1 MHRHYVLKYIYP
13 GLYSR
18 PSCRKKFSRERLGN
32 RTGPAPPPTSPR
44 KTHSCAQLSLLFPIL
59 KLVPLGG
66 AGQDTR
72 KHRLREGWPQGGAR
86 GKGGGGFQHILPG
99 GKVGLSP
106 AQGPPSEPRTSR
118 KAALLC
124 PHGAFRPKV
133 QPRAAAAWSLR
144 PAQMPLRLW
153 KKQTAALR
161 PPRALPLWTL
171 SARGLPSLLVPETHE
186 PVLSRTCWRLS
197 RQPGAPNP
205 VQAGLSMVG
214 LHTCVF
220 FLSLL

>member
-44 KTHSCAQLSLLFPIL
+44 KTHSCAQLSLLLPIL

-72 KHRLREGWPQGGAR
+72 KHRLREGR
-86 GKGGGGFQHILPG
+86 GGGPVSSASCPEERWGFCRLR
-99 GKVGLSP
+99 
-106 AQGPPSEPRTSR
+106 PSLRTSR